1 MAHNFSSFS
10 YKIINKN
17 IRDILDA
24 RSRLDNTVQVA
35 MPFVKATTTIQ
46 HSYLDNDLSNMG
58 FTLGLHGINEDVK
71 YQDMYHSQDGLTPLI
86 GYTYTD
92 KGTTKRIYAKNP
104 ATEDIARVGQIFDP
118 RTELLTYPNTK
129 PFVRIPPPGI
139 TNVKIS
145 RGARGGKV
153 GLAEI
158 QLNIPSLI
166 QLESLHRTFLIP
178 GVGLVLEWGQ
188 QFAPY
193 DKTNPIITR
202 DASTTSEELRAQLYD
217 VSDYMFPWHNRQEL
231 VRVLDAL
238 ARRSYG
244 LDDILEKYVYP
255 SNGQYM
261 WMFGRIGNFSVKSN
275 ADGSFNATVK
285 IAGQSEDEWAYSTK
299 MTVVPR
305 KDSSSKYFC
314 ASDANSVRSYFTN
327 TVSDLGGNFK
337 SLLDTIASNRQL
349 PPALADWK
357 NHVVIV
363 PQGNQTQ
370 GDPQPTTQTPV
381 TTEKTFGEEDDAYFI
396 TWRFFVNVVINDP
409 NYGVRNIFARAGVDD
424 KKLSTI
430 GLLKSYADGPNR
442 ENKDVGSVQRID
454 DPKES
459 YVGMN
464 KHLRSID
471 PSTLLI
477 VNKQAVTLAKDN
489 PQYQIAAI
497 DEDLLRDTE
506 FTNALEKATVSF
518 DASSGERDRGF
529 LSSGVW
535 INHKAVIS
543 AMLNA
548 DTILRGVSN
557 LLERMNAATMNYWQ
571 LALDVSEGDSVL
583 NEPNSY
589 SVVDANWFESSDKA
603 VAEFIENVHIFNK
616 YVRVNNNGTLVGSD
630 VLECT
635 LDLSLPKRLF
645 AQIATLG
652 IIQPSEIAQLNAV
665 EQKVGDVVTPT
676 DTARENEENFAMKI
690 ADPNNSLARMFGI
703 ATISE
708 INFQTSRSM
717 DLTVL
722 PVDERQALLKST
734 CGKTN
739 TQLVAGAGGQGF
751 QVANTSTPQAGS
763 SEPADRKAE
772 FDKATAKEKTDI
784 CQKCKP
790 CLEARAAEISS
801 TDSGIGKAVISGT
814 TMTEL
819 PSLKFEPEQIGQQ
832 VSAQLLVDVNAAILE
847 AGGGDYIVNVNS
859 AVRYG
864 SASPSR
870 HIKGRALDLGT
881 VFQRSTGREY
891 SIRGATSTESYDRPD
906 TFGRVTEELFNR
918 VAGILQQKGYK
929 LNVGEPGNAKA
940 ILWKTN
946 VGGNHFDHMHV
957 SNTELP
963 QQVPTPTPTQ
973 PGPSAPTE
981 NPLGAT
987 GPSPTPTVTSAQQ
1000 STNVCSDAVIEEI
1013 GRSVGGTGSDFEKG
1027 NTACAEC
1034 ERATKLLALTKQT
1047 TQSSIDAAVR
1057 KFSGYRHV
1065 PKYVEI
1071 FPETMVAEIT
1081 KSSTDNESNA
1091 FGAAPGSLSISGDI
1105 TIPGINGLRIGELFW
1120 IDRIPAFY
1128 KAFGA
1133 FQVLSLEDVIG
1144 IDGWQ
1149 TKVHSRFNYLGAV
1162 WRNSMFR
1169 KLGIQTSRS

>member
-104 ATEDIARVGQIFDP
+104 ATEELARIGQIFDP
-118 RTELLTYPNTK
+118 STELLTYPNTK

-145 RGARGGKV
+145 RGARGGKI

-202 DASTTSEELRAQLYD
+202 ETSTTSEELRAQLYD
-217 VSDYMFPWHNRQEL
+217 VSDYMFPWYNRPEL
-231 VRVLDAL
+231 LRVLDAL

-285 IAGQSEDEWAYSTK
+285 IAGQSEDEWAYLTRT
-299 MTVVPR
+299 TVVPR

-314 ASDANSVRSYFTN
+314 ASDTNSVRSYFTN
-327 TVSDLGGNFK
+327 TISDLGGNLK
-337 SLLDTIASNRQL
+337 SLLDTIVSNKSL
-349 PPALADWK
+349 PPSLADWK

-363 PQGNQTQ
+363 PPANQVE
-370 GDPQPTTQTPV
+370 GDPQPTTQTPA
-381 TTEKTFGEEDDAYFI
+381 TTEKTFAEEDDAYFM

-409 NYGVRNIFARAGVDD
+409 NYGVRNIFARAGMDD
-424 KKLSTI
+424 DKLSTI
-430 GLLKSYADGPNR
+430 GLLKSYADGDNR
-442 ENKDVGSVQRID
+442 ENKDVGNVQKID

-464 KHLRSID
+464 KYLRSID

-477 VNKQAVTLAKDN
+477 VNKQAVDLARAN
-489 PQYQIAAI
+489 PQYQIASI

-506 FTNALEKATVSF
+506 FSNALEKATVSF
-518 DASSGERDRGF
+518 DKSTDFDDRGF

-543 AMLNA
+543 AMIGA

-603 VAEFIENVHIFNK
+603 VAEFIENVHVFNK
-616 YVRVNNNGTLVGSD
+616 YVRVDNNGTLVGSD

-652 IIQPSEIAQLNAV
+652 IIQPSEIAQLSAT
-665 EQKVGDVVTPT
+665 EQKVGDVVNPT
-676 DTARENEENFAMKI
+676 DPARENEENFAMKI
-690 ADPNNSLARMFGI
+690 SDPNNSLARMFGI

-708 INFQTSRSM
+708 LNFKTGRSM

-722 PVDERQALLKST
+722 PVDERQALLNST
-734 CGKTN
+734 CGKAN
-739 TQLVAGAGGQGF
+739 TQLVAGTGGQGF
-751 QVANTSTPQAGS
+751 QVANVSTPQAGS
-763 SEPADRKAE
+763 NEPADKKTAFE
-772 FDKATAKEKTDI
+772 QATAKEKTAI

-790 CLEARAAEISS
+790 CLEARATEASS
-801 TDSGIGKAVISGT
+801 TDSGIGKATVSGT
-814 TMTEL
+814 TMEEL

-832 VSAQLLVDVNAAILE
+832 VSAQLLKDVNDAIIT

-864 SASPSR
+864 TSSPSR
-870 HIKGRALDLGT
+870 HGRGRALDLGT

-891 SIRGATSTESYDRPD
+891 SIRDATSDASYDRPN
-906 TFGRVTEELFNR
+906 TGGRVVQELFDR
-918 VAGILQQKGYK
+918 VARILQQKGYK
-929 LNVGEPGNAKA
+929 LNVGESGNSKV
-940 ILWKTN
+940 ILWKTTI
-946 VGGNHFDHMHV
+946 GGNHFNHMHV
-957 SNTELP
+957 SNLELP
-963 QQVPTPTPTQ
+963 QQVPTPPPTQ
-973 PGPSAPTE
+973 PDPFAQTQ
-981 NPLGAT
+981 NPFGVT
-987 GPSPTPTVTSAQQ
+987 RPSPTPAVTGTPQ
-1000 STNVCSDAVIEEI
+1000 STDVCSDVVIEEI
-1013 GRSVGGTGSDFEKG
+1013 GRSAGGTGSDLEKG
-1027 NTACAEC
+1027 NRACAEC
-1034 ERATKLLALTKQT
+1034 ERATRLIAQTKQT
-1047 TQSSIDAAVR
+1047 AQSSIEVAIR

-1071 FPETMVAEIT
+1071 FPEYMVAEI
-1081 KSSTDNESNA
+1081 SRNSDDNKANA

>member
-1 MAHNFSSFS
+1 
-10 YKIINKN
+10 
-17 IRDILDA
+17 
-24 RSRLDNTVQVA
+24 
-35 MPFVKATTTIQ
+35 
-46 HSYLDNDLSNMG
+46 
-58 FTLGLHGINEDVK
+58 
-71 YQDMYHSQDGLTPLI
+71 
-86 GYTYTD
+86 
-92 KGTTKRIYAKNP
+92 
-104 ATEDIARVGQIFDP
+104 
-118 RTELLTYPNTK
+118 
-129 PFVRIPPPGI
+129 
-139 TNVKIS
+139 
-145 RGARGGKV
+145 
-153 GLAEI
+153 
-158 QLNIPSLI
+158 
-166 QLESLHRTFLIP
+166 
-178 GVGLVLEWGQ
+178 
-188 QFAPY
+188 
-193 DKTNPIITR
+193 
-202 DASTTSEELRAQLYD
+202 
-217 VSDYMFPWHNRQEL
+217 
-231 VRVLDAL
+231 
-238 ARRSYG
+238 
-244 LDDILEKYVYP
+244 
-255 SNGQYM
+255 
-261 WMFGRIGNFSVKSN
+261 
-275 ADGSFNATVK
+275 
-285 IAGQSEDEWAYSTK
+285 
-299 MTVVPR
+299 
-305 KDSSSKYFC
+305 
-314 ASDANSVRSYFTN
+314 
-327 TVSDLGGNFK
+327 VSDLGGNFK
-337 SLLDTIASNRQL
+337 SLLDTISSNRQL
-349 PPALADWK
+349 PPVLADWK

-370 GDPQPTTQTPV
+370 GDPQPTTQTPA
-381 TTEKTFGEEDDAYFI
+381 TTEKTFAEEDDAYFI
-396 TWRFFVNVVINDP
+396 TWRCFVNLIINDP
-409 NYGVRNIFARAGVDD
+409 NYGLRNIFTRARVDAD
-424 KKLSTI
+424 KLSTI
-430 GLLKSYADGPNR
+430 GLLKSYADGPTR

-477 VNKQAVTLAKDN
+477 VNKQAVALARDN
-489 PQYQIAAI
+489 PQYQITAI

-506 FTNALEKATVSF
+506 FSNALEKATVSF
-518 DASSGERDRGF
+518 DKSTDFDDRGF

-571 LALDVSEGDSVL
+571 LTLDVSEGDSVL

-589 SVVDANWFESSDKA
+589 SVIDANWFESSDKA

-616 YVRVNNNGTLVGSD
+616 YVRVDNNGTLVGSD
-630 VLECT
+630 VLECS

-652 IIQPSEIAQLNAV
+652 ILQPSEIAQLSAT

-690 ADPNNSLARMFGI
+690 GDPNNSLARMFGI

-708 INFQTSRSM
+708 LNFKTGRSM

-722 PVDERQALLKST
+722 PVDERQALLNST
-734 CGKTN
+734 CGKAN
-739 TQLVAGAGGQGF
+739 TQLVAGTGGQGF
-751 QVANTSTPQAGS
+751 QVANVSTPQAGS
-763 SEPADRKAE
+763 NEPADRKAAFE
-772 FDKATAKEKTDI
+772 QATAKEKTDI

-801 TDSGIGKAVISGT
+801 TDSGIGKATISGT
-814 TMTEL
+814 TMAEF
-819 PSLKFEPEQIGQQ
+819 PYLKFEREQIGQQ
-832 VSAQLLVDVNAAILE
+832 VSEQLLKDVNAAILE
-847 AGGGDYIVNVNS
+847 AGGKDYIVNVNS

-870 HIKGRALDLGT
+870 HVKGRALDLGT
-881 VFQRSTGREY
+881 VTQLSTGREY
-891 SIRGATSTESYDRPD
+891 SIQNASSDASYGPLDSDVR
-906 TFGRVTEELFNR
+906 TKLVKLFDD
-918 VAGILQQKGYK
+918 VAQILQQRPKLYK
-929 LNVGEPGNAKA
+929 LNVGESGNPKVV
-940 ILWKTN
+940 LWKTN
-946 VGGNHFDHMHV
+946 LGGNHYDHMHV
-957 SNTELP
+957 SNMIIPTPESAP
-963 QQVPTPTPTQ
+963 EAPTSTPTPTD
-973 PGPSAPTE
+973 
-981 NPLGAT
+981 
-987 GPSPTPTVTSAQQ
+987 
-1000 STNVCSDAVIEEI
+1000 VCSNAVIEDI
-1013 GRSVGGTGSDFEKG
+1013 GRAAGGTGSDLEKG
-1027 NTACAEC
+1027 NRACAEC
-1034 ERATKLLALTKQT
+1034 ERATRLIAQTKQT
-1047 TQSSIDAAVR
+1047 AQSSIEVAIR

-1081 KSSTDNESNA
+1081 KSSDDNKSNA